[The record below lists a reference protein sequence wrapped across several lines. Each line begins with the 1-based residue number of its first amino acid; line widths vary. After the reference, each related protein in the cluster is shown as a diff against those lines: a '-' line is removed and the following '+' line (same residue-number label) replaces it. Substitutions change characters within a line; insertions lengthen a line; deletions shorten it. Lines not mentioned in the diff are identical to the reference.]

1 MVTKNADRIREL
13 AMSLARENKKAEPG
27 ITRVYWFPDEREV
40 RLIELEDGIPPS
52 AGGAVEPFYFEPS
65 LRDGLPAPSA
75 IALIRSDEFR
85 QLDLPDGWGDWESAW
100 ELEIEP

>member
-13 AMSLARENKKAEPG
+13 AISLARENKKGEPG
-27 ITRVYWFPDEREV
+27 ITRVFWFPDEQEV

-52 AGGAVEPFYFEPS
+52 VGGVVEPFYFEPS
-65 LRDGLPAPSA
+65 LRDNLPTPSA
-75 IALIRSDEFR
+75 IALIRPDEFR
-85 QLDLPDGWGDWESAW
+85 CLELPEGWGDWDGAT